1 MESGLLVALFAVN
14 CYTGDRLKPILGGRA
29 MNFLS
34 LEYFV
39 AIAECGSIRRAAS
52 QLYITEQSLSERLKK
67 LEAELEVT
75 LVNRTRPQT
84 LTPEGEAL
92 LAGARQ
98 ILSLRK
104 ETLRQI
110 QALRSARPQ
119 GIVRIGTDSRIGLPS
134 FLPELAARFH
144 QSHPQYRLEI
154 AHNGSEAG
162 KGGAD
167 LYFLPYFADC
177 PMERILLCEDF
188 MCVLVSDRLLRQHF
202 GEDMERICRK
212 LEEGDLS
219 PLLRNVPFLV
229 PDESRAHPML
239 SKDDPLPVHR
249 MVVSDS
255 RDMDFSLCLK
265 GTGAIIAPRVDICL
279 KLQQE
284 SRATADQMRVYPLP
298 GNAATPLYLW
308 YAPDHVLSPADQAF
322 IATAKDFF
330 N

>member
-1 MESGLLVALFAVN
+1 
-14 CYTGDRLKPILGGRA
+14 

-39 AIAECGSIRRAAS
+39 AIAECGSIRRAAR
-52 QLYITEQSLSERLKK
+52 QLYITEQSLSEQLKK

-84 LTPEGEAL
+84 LTPEGEVL

-98 ILSLRK
+98 ILSVR
-104 ETLRQI
+104 EDTLRQI

-119 GIVRIGTDSRIGLPS
+119 GIVRIGTDSRIGIPS

-154 AHNGSEAG
+154 ARSGSETG

-177 PMERILLCEDF
+177 AMERILLCDDS

-202 GEDMERICRK
+202 GAETERICQR
-212 LEEGDLS
+212 LEEGDLA
-219 PLLRNVPFLV
+219 PLLQNIPFLV
-229 PDESRAHPML
+229 PDETRVHPL
-239 SKDDPLPVHR
+239 LAEGCSPPVRR
-249 MVVSDS
+249 MAVSDS

-265 GTGAIIAPRVDICL
+265 GTGAIVGPRVDLVL

-284 SRATADQMRVYPLP
+284 NRTTVDQMRLYPLS
-298 GNAATPLYLW
+298 GIASTPLYLW
-308 YAPDHVLSPADQAF
+308 YASDHILSPADQAF

-330 N
+330 SMLSNAPVQAFT